1 MSKVN
6 FGKFIR
12 DTRLSLKNP
21 LGLREFARM
30 VGISA
35 TYISKMEV
43 GDYMPPSEDKIKKMA
58 KILQINEDELLAK
71 AGKISSDLQE
81 KIIANPISYAAF
93 LRKAKEKHIK
103 EFLESHDN
111 K

>member
-6 FGKFIR
+6 FGKFVR

-58 KILQINEDELLAK
+58 EVLQIDKDELLAR
-71 AGKISSDLQE
+71 AGKISSDLQD
-81 KIIANPISYAAF
+81 IITAKPALYAAF
-93 LRKAKEKHIK
+93 LRKAKDKHVK
-103 EFLESHDN
+103 EFLENHDN
-111 K
+111 E